1 MACYSAKEI
10 QELLIG
16 KSYLQEKLYTNG
28 FLITDDD
35 FIVDGGYPFF
45 NNWSVVRVQ
54 GFSIYTHKSAILKTY
69 KDGCAV
75 FFMKKRSAI
84 RERWIPKQAA

>member
-35 FIVDGGYPFF
+35 FNVDGGYPFF

-54 GFSIYTHKSAILKTY
+54 GFSIYTDKIKPSGFCPEGKREFTRQIRLPK
-69 KDGCAV
+69 V
-75 FFMKKRSAI
+75 F
-84 RERWIPKQAA
+84 